1 MTYAVGRPTHRRD
14 APPLLTGTARFVDD
28 IALPGV
34 LQVAFVRSPHAHA
47 AIRRIDVSA
56 ARALPGVHAVLTL
69 DDLKKVLAR
78 PRMVAGPRSSS
89 RADHLVPFV
98 LAGDEAC
105 FVGEPVGLGVRDS
118 RYVAE
123 DAAPLLE
130 IRYELLPAGA
140 PLREGR
146 HGRAA

>member
-1 MTYAVGRPTHRRD
+1 MTDAIGRPLHRLED
-14 APPLLTGTARFVDD
+14 PPLLTGTARFVDD

-47 AIRRIDVSA
+47 AIRRIDVGA

-98 LAGDEAC
+98 LAGDQAC
-105 FVGEPVGLGVRDS
+105 FVRQPGAQAVADS
-118 RYVAE
+118 R
-123 DAAPLLE
+123 DLAA
-130 IRYELLPAGA
+130 
-140 PLREGR
+140 
-146 HGRAA
+146 AAAHATETD

>member
-98 LAGDEAC
+98 LAGDQAC
-105 FVGEPVGLGVRDS
+105 FVGEPVALVVPDS
-118 RYVAE
+118 LSSAH
-123 DAAPLLE
+123 DP
-130 IRYELLPAGA
+130 PAVPPNA
-140 PLREGR
+140 CEMPP
-146 HGRAA
+146 AVP